1 MTSQKSLFLVP
12 VPIGNL
18 GDITFRAVE
27 VLKSVDF
34 IIAEDTRYSIKLL
47 NHLQIKKKMVSYFKP
62 RENEKAQQIIDS
74 FETPHINSAALITD
88 SGTPAISDP
97 GFILVK
103 KAIEKNIQIVSLPGP
118 TAFVPALVSSGIDTR
133 QFVFLGFSPRKKNEL
148 SQYLKKI
155 ASLEFTLIFYESPHR
170 VLEFFEIAPQILGDR
185 PFALIKELTKLN
197 EKIIRGSLGNALQLL
212 KNEILLGEMVIIIQG
227 SSPASLEA
235 QATPLKL
242 DSLDDLFQYFKETHQ
257 ISKNQLKKIIMNR

>member
-1 MTSQKSLFLVP
+1 MNSQKSLFLVP

-34 IIAEDTRYSIKLL
+34 IIAEDTRYSLKLL
-47 NHLQIKKKMVSYFKP
+47 NHLGIKKKMVSYFKP
-62 RENEKAQQIIDS
+62 RENEKAKQIIDT
-74 FETPHINSAALITD
+74 FENPNVNSAAIITD

-103 KAIEKNIQIVSLPGP
+103 KAIEKNIQIIALPGP
-118 TAFVPALVSSGIDTR
+118 TAFVPALVSSGLDSR
-133 QFVFLGFSPRKKNEL
+133 QFVFIGFSPRKKNEL
-148 SQYLKKI
+148 SQYLKKF
-155 ASLEFTLIFYESPHR
+155 ASLELTLIFYESPHR
-170 VLEFFEIAPQILGDR
+170 ILEFLEIAALIFGDR
-185 PFALIKELTKLN
+185 PFALVKELTKLN
-197 EKIIRGSLGNALQLL
+197 EKIIRGNLGNALQLL
-212 KNEILLGEMVIIIQG
+212 KNEMLLGEMVIIIEG
-227 SSPASLEA
+227 SSSASKEA
-235 QATPLKL
+235 QETPLKL